1 MTTSKTVSRKAAASA
16 AARLAKSLH
25 EASWCS
31 TELRARADAIAE
43 ELERGSE
50 PAPLTLALVEPKA
63 KETPAALLCADFLD
77 VIGTKYAF
85 NGAKDGAALKW
96 LLQQAP
102 LDEVRRR
109 WRVGLRMPSDRWGST
124 RTIAQLR
131 SKWNDLAK
139 LNTSAGWRDD
149 AAQSKGGFFDGT

>member
-1 MTTSKTVSRKAAASA
+1 MTTETDSRRA
-16 AARLAKSLH
+16 AARAATRLAKLLH

-31 TELRARADAIAE
+31 TDLRARVDAIAAELDRGE
-43 ELERGSE
+43 EPE
-50 PAPLTLALVEPKA
+50 PLTLALVEPKP